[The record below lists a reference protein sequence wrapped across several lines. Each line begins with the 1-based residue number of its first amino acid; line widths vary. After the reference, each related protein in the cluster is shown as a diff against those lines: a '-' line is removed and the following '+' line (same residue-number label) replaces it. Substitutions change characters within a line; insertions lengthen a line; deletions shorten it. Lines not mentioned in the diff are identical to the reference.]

1 MAGRHFPRGDSAAEV
16 GFEHLVIHARADGQ
30 GRFTRDDGS
39 PLPTI
44 KPGAAVQLR
53 LAATSLRDRDE
64 RRSLS
69 TWEAHELLPERQVLF
84 AIVDARALHEPEHAR
99 RLHDRGLLDVL
110 GHAKQAAEHFRQRE
124 GGMSDLALNAGLAS
138 HEGLL
143 ELRLDEPL
151 WVERKGLKTYRLR
164 PCSCFVPAL
173 PNPDNNSGR
182 DSSLNH
188 ALTRLSEAFE
198 LHRISHTGNAF
209 TRFMVLDT
217 SGLLRRLA
225 SCRDRVADR

>member
-1 MAGRHFPRGDSAAEV
+1 MAVRHFPRGDLAAEV
-16 GFEHLVIHARADGQ
+16 GFEQVVIHARVDGQ

-39 PLPTI
+39 PLPAI

-53 LAATSLRDRDE
+53 LAATSLRDRDQ

-69 TWEAHELLPERQVLF
+69 TWEAHELLTERQVLF
-84 AIVDARALHEPEHAR
+84 AIVDARALHEPEHAQ
-99 RLHDRGLLDVL
+99 RLRDRGLFDVL
-110 GHAKQAAEHFRQRE
+110 GHAKQVGEHFRQRE
-124 GGMSDLALNAGLAS
+124 GGMSYRALDAVPAG

-151 WVERKGLKTYRLR
+151 WVERKGLKNYRLR

-173 PNPDNNSGR
+173 PNPEKDSGR
-182 DSSLNH
+182 DRSLNH

-209 TRFMVLDT
+209 TRVLALDA
-217 SGLLRRLA
+217 SGLLLRLA
-225 SCRDRVADR
+225 TCRDRIENS